1 MQATPEQRLNA
12 LEKAMEE
19 LRAKVLKL
27 TPVKKDWRS
36 TVGMFDDD
44 ETFEEA
50 ARLGR
55 EYRASSNSEAMSA
68 FPVFPR

>member
-1 MQATPEQRLNA
+1 MQATSEQRLDT
-12 LEKAMEE
+12 LEKAMAE
-19 LRAKVLKL
+19 LRAKVLQL

-50 ARLGR
+50 VRLGR
-55 EYRASSNSEAMSA
+55 EYREQNQS
-68 FPVFPR
+68 